1 MPCHASHGEFVLQI
15 IMFKINKCRVG
26 RFLCP
31 RGYQSAW
38 ADDIAVCPPYDY
50 FENKFT
56 LLEARVDALT
66 LGH

>member
-1 MPCHASHGEFVLQI
+1 M
-15 IMFKINKCRVG
+15 
-26 RFLCP
+26 CP

-56 LLEARVDALT
+56 LSLQVTALT
-66 LGH
+66 PARYFLLTRSGDKTQTLQALRGYFTKM